1 MSTHA
6 ILSPSSAHRWL
17 ACPAS
22 IALEATIPDTSSS
35 FADEG
40 TVAHYLASVCLENNS
55 TPAGYVGQQIVLH
68 EDGSTVFIAH
78 DYTPL
83 LTDKIFT
90 VEHEMADAI
99 QKYVDYVRALVAQG
113 GELFVEQRLSISH
126 LTGEPDA
133 FGTSDAVVVLDQELI
148 VVDLK
153 YGRGVRVDAPANDQ
167 LTMYLGA
174 ALAEHEFT
182 ADFQRARAVIVQ
194 PRLDHI
200 SEWDMTLPELRD
212 RLDEIKNI
220 SRVALPYADPAF
232 DVQDIQASELRPGK
246 GPCRFCKAKAICPA
260 LGARVQA
267 EVGAEFSDI
276 AATPK
281 EERAD
286 KVKAL
291 VNIVT
296 PEQLGERMASL
307 DLIEGWCKAIRARV
321 ESELLAGR
329 SVPGYKL
336 VEGKRGNRAW
346 TSSDEAEA
354 MLKGFRLKTEE
365 MFDLKLISPTS
376 AEKLSKDGVIGP
388 RQWPKLQAL
397 ITQSEGSPSVAPEGD
412 KRPALVVGQVTDE
425 FTDVTPE
432 GEFAD
437 VSAGEEF
444 V

>member
-6 ILSPSSAHRWL
+6 ILSPSGAHRWL
-17 ACPAS
+17 YCPAS

-55 TPAGYVGQQIVLH
+55 TAAGYVGQQIVLH

-90 VEHEMADAI
+90 VEHEMAEAV

-126 LTGEPDA
+126 ITGEPDA
-133 FGTSDAVVVLDQELI
+133 FGTSDAVVVLDEELI

-153 YGRGVRVDAPANDQ
+153 YGKGVKVDAFNNDQ
-167 LTMYLGA
+167 LTIYLGA

-182 ADFQRARAVIVQ
+182 ADFKRARAVIVQ

-200 SEWDMTLPELRD
+200 SEWDMSLVELTD
-212 RLDEIKNI
+212 KLDEIRTI

-232 DVQDIQASELRPGK
+232 DVQAIQAQELRPGK
-246 GPCRFCKAKAICPA
+246 QCRFCRAKAICPA
-260 LGARVQA
+260 LSAKVQA
-267 EVGAEFSDI
+267 EVGAEFSDLT
-276 AATPK
+276 APTK
-281 EERAD
+281 EARAE
-286 KVKAL
+286 KVQAL
-291 VNIVT
+291 VALVT
-296 PEQLGERMASL
+296 PEQLGERMAAI

-321 ESELLAGR
+321 ESELLAGNA
-329 SVPGYKL
+329 VPGYKL

-346 TSSDEAEA
+346 GDATEAEA
-354 MLKGFRLKTEE
+354 MLKSFRLKTEE
-365 MFDLKLISPTS
+365 MFDLKLISPTT

-397 ITQSEGSPSVAPEGD
+397 ITQSEGSPSVAPESD
-412 KRPALVVGQVTDE
+412 KRPALVVGQVADE
-425 FTDVTPE
+425 FIDET
-432 GEFAD
+432 
-437 VSAGEEF
+437 AGEEF